1 MDLTILAI
9 CFLTSSIQLKF
20 KTDGFITRFGPTDSR
35 NSYSDNILVLTH
47 LHVLQ
52 HKLNTVPGIS
62 LFNKVAVTDSLNV
75 PEIYD
80 GTQDLHGKKIL
91 IFTYNGVGDMILI
104 QPAIRALY
112 RMVASTGKPPRITLG
127 CNWIQ
132 NFPYPD
138 AAYVNKVIP
147 NILTLKEF
155 CSFDVFVNLIPVN
168 FQRSRERSMR
178 DLCLDILKLGPETG
192 GNDPPSIKPDY
203 ERVSKIKP
211 VLDQIRK
218 ETGKKLLCINWK
230 SRFPHKDAPALLFF
244 KVADRLHDTY
254 QLLLFKDEDAS
265 KIMQKE
271 INTFNAPIMNL
282 SYMIHDYLDTV
293 AALSLVDA
301 FVSVDTG
308 IVHAAGALGIPGVAL
323 FGPFPPETHV
333 SDYSSVIP
341 IRVSFRGKVCQQPCL
356 ETHRG
361 CAEVNYS
368 RNAVSPCFEAIKV
381 DHVIQAFEDAVNRRI
396 DDAGMELRHGAQK
409 QIEKG
414 EICVY

>member
-1 MDLTILAI
+1 MNLTMLGI
-9 CFLTSSIQLKF
+9 CFLTSSIPLEF

-35 NSYSDNILVLTH
+35 KSYFDNILVLTH

-62 LFNKVAVTDSLNV
+62 LFNKVVVTNSLNV

-91 IFTYNGVGDMILI
+91 IFTYNGVGDLILI

-127 CNWIQ
+127 CDWIH
-132 NFPYPD
+132 NFPYPNASYIHD
-138 AAYVNKVIP
+138 VCP

-155 CSFDVFVNLIPVN
+155 CSFDVFVNLIPVI

-192 GNDPPSIKPDY
+192 GNDPPLIKPDH

-211 VLDQIRK
+211 FLDQIRK
-218 ETGKKLLCINWK
+218 ETGKKLLCVNWK
-230 SRFPHKDAPALLFF
+230 SRFNHKNAPAFLFSQI
-244 KVADRLHDTY
+244 ADRLQDTY
-254 QLLLFKDEDAS
+254 QALLFKDENTS
-265 KIMQKE
+265 EIMQKE
-271 INTFNAPIMNL
+271 IDAVNLPVKNL
-282 SYMIHDYLDTV
+282 SHLIQDYPDTI
-293 AALSLVDA
+293 AALSMVDA

-308 IVHAAGALGIPGVAL
+308 IVHAAGALSIPGVAL

-333 SDYSSVIP
+333 SDYSSIIP
-341 IRVSFRGKVCQQPCL
+341 IRAYFRGKECQEPCL

-368 RNAVSPCFEAIKV
+368 QDAVSPCFEAIKV
-381 DHVIQAFEDAVNRRI
+381 DYVIQAFEDAVNRRI

-414 EICVY
+414 EICAY